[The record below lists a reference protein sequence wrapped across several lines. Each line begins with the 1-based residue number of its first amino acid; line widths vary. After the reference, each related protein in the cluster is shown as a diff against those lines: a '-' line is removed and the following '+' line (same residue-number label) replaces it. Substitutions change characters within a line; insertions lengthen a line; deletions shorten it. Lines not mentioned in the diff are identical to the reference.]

1 MPSENRALSSRWKVT
16 DERSAGTSMLLASR
30 PYSVNGSAM
39 TLYGPAVWRQP
50 NPQSPN
56 LFCEPETPSDYTWS
70 LSGSTLTIRNKQQA
84 CADRDIVFV
93 GRWVKSS

>member
-1 MPSENRALSSRWKVT
+1 
-16 DERSAGTSMLLASR
+16 
-30 PYSVNGSAM
+30 
-39 TLYGPAVWRQP
+39 VWRQP

-56 LFCEPETPSDYTWS
+56 LFCEPETPSDYTWP

-93 GRWVKSS
+93 GRWIKSS